1 MLESH
6 TNAQKTYSLISNK
19 NLSQKI
25 PSSGW
30 HSRLGNLGQKGLK
43 PTTCDVAHKKRNPKF
58 SNFLKCKLEDS
69 PHLKVTSTCSQ
80 SAGEQ

>member
-43 PTTCDVAHKKRNPKF
+43 PTPLVTSLTKNEIQ
-58 SNFLKCKLEDS
+58 NFLIFLN
-69 PHLKVTSTCSQ
+69 
-80 SAGEQ
+80 AN

>member
-6 TNAQKTYSLISNK
+6 TNAQKTYSLIFNK

-30 HSRLGNLGQKGLK
+30 HPRLGNLGQKGLK
-43 PTTCDVAHKKRNPKF
+43 PTPLVTSLTKNEIQ
-58 SNFLKCKLEDS
+58 NFLIFLN
-69 PHLKVTSTCSQ
+69 
-80 SAGEQ
+80 AN